1 MKMGLWQLPLKP
13 LISYGSI
20 TISLSPLS
28 PTFHPIQQAAI
39 VPASFLAE
47 VILKT
52 FINASFIVMLL
63 YCKSLPSIKK
73 WSSSN
78 LAWDSVHC
86 HMKGNDGFQY
96 VLTLNVH
103 SYPTLTPSFV
113 SVYGQG
119 KKGSQASHSIGQE
132 LELLP
137 LDHCSTPVATAL
149 LTPVCFPRRKLPIC
163 FEHKFSETGIHAC
176 LKLLST

>member
-1 MKMGLWQLPLKP
+1 MPPL
-13 LISYGSI
+13 
-20 TISLSPLS
+20 LSCY
-28 PTFHPIQQAAI
+28 FIVKAYHPSKNDQAAI
-39 VPASFLAE
+39 WPETL
-47 VILKT
+47 
-52 FINASFIVMLL
+52 
-63 YCKSLPSIKK
+63 
-73 WSSSN
+73 
-78 LAWDSVHC
+78 HC

-149 LTPVCFPRRKLPIC
+149 LTPVRFPRRKLPIC